1 MQNTIPTSIFACVFI
16 IIYAYN
22 NIIIKSAINARE
34 VHNIARL
41 YTHTYIVPPFT
52 EIQWHAQKGKWVSVD
67 TQIKRWV
74 VHILYYCNCGDIKG
88 DKQ

>member
-41 YTHTYIVPPFT
+41 YTHTYILFHLSPKFSGT
-52 EIQWHAQKGKWVSVD
+52 HRRVSGCQL
-67 TQIKRWV
+67 THK
-74 VHILYYCNCGDIKG
+74 
-88 DKQ
+88 